1 MAALPLIMVLLNGIV
16 RVCARVCVRVVAF
29 PLRRKHFLSAAVRVE
44 FSGLIASDGTQL

>member
-16 RVCARVCVRVVAF
+16 RVCACVRVVAF